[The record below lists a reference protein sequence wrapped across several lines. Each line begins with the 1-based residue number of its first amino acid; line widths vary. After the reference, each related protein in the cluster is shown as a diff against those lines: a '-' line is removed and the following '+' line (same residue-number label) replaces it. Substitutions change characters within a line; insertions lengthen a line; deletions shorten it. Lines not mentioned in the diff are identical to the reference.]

1 MLNGELVYVTKVK
14 RDQSNKFQWVTF
26 TNLATQN
33 EATIK
38 DDLFIGA
45 VCVLNNTDV
54 FKMFMHFNN
63 FKDKD
68 FKYACGVSEQI
79 INSLKFYK
87 VELHGS
93 GKLEEYDFNKIIEIL
108 KYPYSQQAA
117 VGYIVDMD
125 SFIHEIDGGYT
136 YNYVYDNDQ
145 REKFDRNAEVWAIF
159 QAEIQKEVDAEV
171 MAEIVKHA
179 QKLGEVNESN

>member
-33 EATIK
+33 ESTIK
-38 DDLFIGA
+38 DNLFVGA
-45 VCVLNNTDV
+45 LCVLNNTDV
-54 FKMFMHFNN
+54 FKMFVHFNN
-63 FKDKD
+63 FKNKD

-108 KYPYSQQAA
+108 KYPYSRQAA
-117 VGYIVDMD
+117 VGYIDDID

-145 REKFDRNAEVWAIF
+145 RENYDRTKELCNIV
-159 QAEIQKEVDAEV
+159 QAEIQKEVDSEV
-171 MAEIVKHA
+171 MTEMVKYA
-179 QKLGEVNESN
+179 QKLGDLNESN